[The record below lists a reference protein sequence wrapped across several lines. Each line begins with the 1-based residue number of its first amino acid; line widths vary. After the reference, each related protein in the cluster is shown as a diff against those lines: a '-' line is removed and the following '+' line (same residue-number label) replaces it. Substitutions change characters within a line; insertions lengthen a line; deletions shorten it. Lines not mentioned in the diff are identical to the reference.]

1 MRAAAVRVAQ
11 RSRVVAERYG
21 FADPRTKGLTPCTR
35 HAPARQASK
44 RHASAHLIAAVFAL
58 GMSAAPSSASAEDLV
73 WIYRGAVTNDPVLGS
88 ARATWSAT
96 QEFVPQARAGL
107 LPNVSLQGNANEQD
121 YYEKLHTDPTATFR
135 ERFPSYNYVVSASQP
150 LYRPQN
156 SIALDQAREQL
167 GQADY
172 ILGSTQQDRIV
183 RVIQAY
189 LDVLLARF
197 NIELTQS
204 QKDAVSENLAQAKR
218 NFEVGTATITDT
230 NDAQAKYDQ
239 IVAQEISARN
249 DLDNKLAALRAIIGR
264 PPRELKGFDRKF
276 QPQMPEPNSLE
287 PWVEKAIQDNF
298 QVRIAQANLDIA
310 NLEVDR
316 QRAGHYPTVDLV
328 ASFNQGYA
336 GAASSAALT
345 GAFANDT
352 RLGIVGVQLNV
363 PLYQGGLI
371 SSRVRQAIS
380 NQEKA
385 RQDLESARRTAQLQA
400 QTSFS
405 GVTNG
410 VAQVKAFEQA
420 LASAQV
426 SYDSNKLGLEVGVR
440 TNLDVLNQQQ
450 QVFQTR
456 FNLAQ
461 SYYNFVIND
470 LRLKQA
476 VGTLGDADVEQLNR
490 DLGI

>member
-1 MRAAAVRVAQ
+1 MLKRTLVFVLGAAMGAVL
-11 RSRVVAERYG
+11 
-21 FADPRTKGLTPCTR
+21 P
-35 HAPARQASK
+35 
-44 RHASAHLIAAVFAL
+44 
-58 GMSAAPSSASAEDLV
+58 SAAAEDLLQ
-73 WIYRGAVTNDPVLGS
+73 IYRDALANDPTLAS
-88 ARATWSAT
+88 ARANWLAI
-96 QEFVPQARAGL
+96 QEAVPQARAGL
-107 LPNVSLQGNANEQD
+107 LPSVTLVGNANAQNV
-121 YYEKLHTDPTATFR
+121 YEKLHTDPSLSVT
-135 ERFPSYNYVVSASQP
+135 ENFPAYNYTVTASQT
-150 LYRPQN
+150 LYRKQN
-156 SIALDQAREQL
+156 IVALEQAKQTV
-167 GQADY
+167 GQSDY
-172 ILGSTQQDRIV
+172 VLASVRQDLIV
-183 RVIQAY
+183 RVAQAY

-197 NIELTQS
+197 NIELTES
-204 QKDAVSENLAQAKR
+204 QKAAVSENLAQAKR

-239 IVAQEISARN
+239 IVAQEISAQN

-264 PPRELKGFDRKF
+264 APRDLKGFSGQFR
-276 QPQMPEPNSLE
+276 PQLPVPDALE
-287 PWVEKAIQDNF
+287 PWVQKAVQENY

-310 NLEVDR
+310 TLEVDR

-336 GAASSAALT
+336 GGLASTSSVGSVAS
-345 GAFANDT
+345 DT
-352 RLGIVGVQLNV
+352 RIGLIGFQLNV
-363 PLYQGGLI
+363 PIYQGGAI

-385 RQDLESARRTAQLQA
+385 RQDLEFARRTAQLQA

-461 SYYNFVIND
+461 SYYNYLINT
-470 LRLKQA
+470 LKLKQA
-476 VGTLGDADVEQLNR
+476 IGTLSDADVEKINR
-490 DLGI
+490 DLEA

>member
-1 MRAAAVRVAQ
+1 MLKRALAI
-11 RSRVVAERYG
+11 
-21 FADPRTKGLTPCTR
+21 
-35 HAPARQASK
+35 
-44 RHASAHLIAAVFAL
+44 LIATA
-58 GMSAAPSSASAEDLV
+58 MSASLSGAVAEDLIQ
-73 WIYRGAVTNDPVLGS
+73 IYRDALGSDPILAS
-88 ARATWSAT
+88 ARATREAT
-96 QEFVPQARAGL
+96 QELVPQARAGL
-107 LPNVSLQGNANEQD
+107 LPAVNLVANAGVEDFND
-121 YYEKLHTDPTATFR
+121 RLHTDPTVTFHD
-135 ERFPSYNYVVSASQP
+135 RFPNYAYTVSASQP

-156 SIALDQAREQL
+156 SILLNQA
-167 GQADY
+167 
-172 ILGSTQQDRIV
+172 TQQVGQGDFILASSQQDLIV

-197 NIELTQS
+197 NIELTES
-204 QKDAVSENLAQAKR
+204 QKAAVSENLAQAKR

-239 IVAQEISARN
+239 IVAQEISAQN

-264 PPRELKGFDRKF
+264 APRDLKGFSGQFR
-276 QPQMPEPNSLE
+276 PQLPVPDALE
-287 PWVEKAIQDNF
+287 PWVQKAIQDNY

-310 NLEVDR
+310 TLEIDR

-336 GAASSAALT
+336 GGLASTSSVGSVAS
-345 GAFANDT
+345 DT
-352 RLGIVGVQLNV
+352 RIGLIGFQLNV
-363 PLYQGGLI
+363 PIYQGGAI

-385 RQDLESARRTAQLQA
+385 RQDLEFARRTAQLQA

-461 SYYNFVIND
+461 SYYNFVINN

-476 VGTLGDADVEQLNR
+476 VGTLTDADVEEINR
-490 DLGI
+490 DLGA

>member
-1 MRAAAVRVAQ
+1 M
-11 RSRVVAERYG
+11 
-21 FADPRTKGLTPCTR
+21 L
-35 HAPARQASK
+35 K
-44 RHASAHLIAAVFAL
+44 RMLEILIAAA
-58 GMSAAPSSASAEDLV
+58 MSASLSGAAAEDLV
-73 WIYRGAVTNDPVLGS
+73 QIYRDALASDPVLAS
-88 ARATWSAT
+88 ARATWEAT
-96 QEFVPQARAGL
+96 QELVPQARAAL
-107 LPNVSLQGNANEQD
+107 LPAVNLAANVNEQD
-121 YYEKLHTDPTATFR
+121 FNDRLRTDPTTTIH
-135 ERFPSYNYVVSASQP
+135 ERFPSYAYTVSASQP

-156 SIALDQAREQL
+156 SIALNQATQQL
-167 GQADY
+167 GQGDF
-172 ILGSTQQDRIV
+172 ILASSQQDLIV

-197 NIELTQS
+197 NIELTES
-204 QKDAVSENLAQAKR
+204 QKAAVSENLAQAKR

-239 IVAQEISARN
+239 IVAQEISAQN
-249 DLDNKLAALRAIIGR
+249 DLDNKLATLRAIIGR
-264 PPRELKGFDRKF
+264 APKELKGFTGKF
-276 QPQMPEPNSLE
+276 QPQLPVPGTLD
-287 PWVEKAIQDNF
+287 PWVEKAISENY

-310 NLEVDR
+310 SLEVDR

-336 GAASSAALT
+336 GAAATTGAN
-345 GAFANDT
+345 GAFASES
-352 RLGIVGVQLNV
+352 RLGLIGLQLNV
-363 PLYQGGLI
+363 PLYQGGAI
-371 SSRVRQAIS
+371 SSRVRQAVS

-385 RQDLESARRTAQLQA
+385 RQDLEFARRSAQLQA

-461 SYYNFVIND
+461 SYYNFVINN

-476 VGTLGDADVEQLNR
+476 VGTLTDVDVEEINR
-490 DLGI
+490 DLGA

>member
-1 MRAAAVRVAQ
+1 MSAPRMSRSFWRATFNSGKLAS
-11 RSRVVAERYG
+11 RSRNAVNLMGNRKMLK
-21 FADPRTKGLTPCTR
+21 RTLEI
-35 HAPARQASK
+35 
-44 RHASAHLIAAVFAL
+44 LIAAA
-58 GMSAAPSSASAEDLV
+58 MSASLSGAAAEDLV
-73 WIYRGAVTNDPVLGS
+73 QIYRDALASDPVLAS
-88 ARATWSAT
+88 AKATWEAT
-96 QEFVPQARAGL
+96 QELVPQARAGL
-107 LPNVSLQGNANEQD
+107 LPAVNLAANANEQD
-121 YYEKLHTDPTATFR
+121 FNDRLRTDPTTTIH
-135 ERFPSYNYVVSASQP
+135 ERFPSYAYTVSASQP

-156 SIALDQAREQL
+156 SIALNQA
-167 GQADY
+167 
-172 ILGSTQQDRIV
+172 TQQVGQGDFILASSQQDLIV

-197 NIELTQS
+197 NIELTES
-204 QKDAVSENLAQAKR
+204 QKAAVSENLAQAKR

-239 IVAQEISARN
+239 IVAQELSAQN
-249 DLDNKLAALRAIIGR
+249 DLDNKLATLRAIIGR
-264 PPRELKGFDRKF
+264 APKELKGFTGKF
-276 QPQMPEPNSLE
+276 QPQLPVPGTLD
-287 PWVEKAIQDNF
+287 PWVEKAISENY

-310 NLEVDR
+310 SLEVDR

-336 GAASSAALT
+336 GAAASTGAN
-345 GAFANDT
+345 GAFASES
-352 RLGIVGVQLNV
+352 RLGLIGLQLNV
-363 PLYQGGLI
+363 PIYQGGAI
-371 SSRVRQAIS
+371 SSRVRQAVA

-385 RQDLESARRTAQLQA
+385 RQDLETARRNAQLLA

-461 SYYNFVIND
+461 SYYNFVINN

-476 VGTLGDADVEQLNR
+476 VGTLTDADVEEINR
-490 DLGI
+490 DLGA

>member
-1 MRAAAVRVAQ
+1 VAVARDPQVRA
-11 RSRVVAERYG
+11 
-21 FADPRTKGLTPCTR
+21 GLRR
-35 HAPARQASK
+35 HAGVAVTLMGSQKMLK
-44 RHASAHLIAAVFAL
+44 RTLTILIATA
-58 GMSAAPSSASAEDLV
+58 MSASLSGAAAEDLIQ
-73 WIYRGAVTNDPVLGS
+73 IYRDALASDPVLAS
-88 ARATWSAT
+88 ARATWGAT
-96 QEFVPQARAGL
+96 QELVPQARAGL
-107 LPNVSLQGNANEQD
+107 LPAVNLAANASEQD
-121 YYEKLHTDPTATFR
+121 FHENLRSDPTITFR
-135 ERFPSYNYVVSASQP
+135 ERFPNYGYTVSASQP

-156 SIALDQAREQL
+156 SISLNQARQQV
-167 GQADY
+167 GQGDY
-172 ILGSTQQDRIV
+172 ILASSQQDLII

-197 NIELTQS
+197 NIELTES
-204 QKDAVSENLAQAKR
+204 QKAAVSENLAQAKR

-239 IVAQEISARN
+239 IVAQEISAQN

-264 PPRELKGFDRKF
+264 APGDLKRFTGKF
-276 QPQMPEPNSLE
+276 QPQLPVPNTLE
-287 PWVEKAIQDNF
+287 PWVQKAISENY

-310 NLEVDR
+310 TLEVDR
-316 QRAGHYPTVDLV
+316 QQAGHYPTVDLV

-336 GAASSAALT
+336 GGAASTSVT
-345 GAFANDT
+345 SAFASDS
-352 RLGIVGVQLNV
+352 RLALIGLQLNV
-363 PLYQGGLI
+363 PIYQGGAV
-371 SSRVRQAIS
+371 SSRVRQAIA

-385 RQDLESARRTAQLQA
+385 RQDLETARRNAQLLA

-405 GVTNG
+405 GVTSG
-410 VAQVKAFEQA
+410 VAHVKAFEQA

-470 LRLKQA
+470 LKLKQA
-476 VGTLGDADVEQLNR
+476 VGTLSDVDVEQVNR
-490 DLGI
+490 DLGA

>member
-1 MRAAAVRVAQ
+1 MLKRTLAILIAAAMSAPLSRAAA
-11 RSRVVAERYG
+11 
-21 FADPRTKGLTPCTR
+21 
-35 HAPARQASK
+35 
-44 RHASAHLIAAVFAL
+44 
-58 GMSAAPSSASAEDLV
+58 EDLIQ
-73 WIYRGAVTNDPVLGS
+73 IYRDALASDPVLAS
-88 ARATWSAT
+88 ARATWTAT
-96 QEFVPQARAGL
+96 LELVPQARAGI
-107 LPNVSLQGNANEQD
+107 LPAVNLAANANEQD
-121 YYEKLHTDPTATFR
+121 FNDRLRTDPTTTIHQ
-135 ERFPSYNYVVSASQP
+135 RFPTYAYTVSASQP

-156 SIALDQAREQL
+156 SISLDQARQQV
-167 GQADY
+167 GQSDY
-172 ILGSTQQDRIV
+172 ILASSQQDLIV

-197 NIELTQS
+197 NIELTES
-204 QKDAVSENLAQAKR
+204 QKAAVSENLAQAKR

-239 IVAQEISARN
+239 IVAQEISAQN

-264 PPRELKGFDRKF
+264 APRDLKGFTGKF
-276 QPQMPEPNSLE
+276 QPQLPVPSTLE
-287 PWVEKAIQDNF
+287 PWVEKAISENY

-310 NLEVDR
+310 SLEVDR

-336 GAASSAALT
+336 GASASTGTL
-345 GAFANDT
+345 GAFASDS
-352 RLGIVGVQLNV
+352 RLSLIGLQLNV
-363 PLYQGGLI
+363 PIYQGGAI
-371 SSRVRQAIS
+371 SSRVRQAVA

-385 RQDLESARRTAQLQA
+385 RQDLETARRNAQLLA

-470 LRLKQA
+470 LKLKQA
-476 VGTLGDADVEQLNR
+476 VGTLTDVDVEQINR
-490 DLGI
+490 DLGA

>member
-1 MRAAAVRVAQ
+1 MLKRALAI
-11 RSRVVAERYG
+11 
-21 FADPRTKGLTPCTR
+21 
-35 HAPARQASK
+35 
-44 RHASAHLIAAVFAL
+44 LIAAA
-58 GMSAAPSSASAEDLV
+58 MSAPLSGAAAEDLIQ
-73 WIYRGAVTNDPVLGS
+73 IYRDALASDPVLAS
-88 ARATWSAT
+88 ARATWTAT
-96 QEFVPQARAGL
+96 LELVPQARAGI
-107 LPNVSLQGNANEQD
+107 LPAVNLAANANEQD
-121 YYEKLHTDPTATFR
+121 FNDRLRTDPTTTIHQ
-135 ERFPSYNYVVSASQP
+135 RFPTYAYTVSASQP

-156 SIALDQAREQL
+156 SISLDQARQQV
-167 GQADY
+167 GQSDY
-172 ILGSTQQDRIV
+172 ILASSQQDLIV

-197 NIELTQS
+197 NIELTES
-204 QKDAVSENLAQAKR
+204 QKAAVSENLAQAKR

-239 IVAQEISARN
+239 IVAQEISAQN

-264 PPRELKGFDRKF
+264 APKDLKGFTGKF
-276 QPQMPEPNSLE
+276 QPQLPVPNTLE
-287 PWVEKAIQDNF
+287 PWVEKAISENY

-310 NLEVDR
+310 TLEVDR
-316 QRAGHYPTVDLV
+316 QRAGHYPTLDLV

-336 GAASSAALT
+336 GAAASTAVT
-345 GAFANDT
+345 GAFANDS
-352 RLGIVGVQLNV
+352 RLALIGLQLNV
-363 PLYQGGLI
+363 PIYQGGAI
-371 SSRVRQAIS
+371 SSRVRQAIA

-385 RQDLESARRTAQLQA
+385 RQDLETARRNAHLLA

-476 VGTLGDADVEQLNR
+476 VGTLTDVDVEQINR
-490 DLGI
+490 DLGA

>member
-1 MRAAAVRVAQ
+1 MLKRALAI
-11 RSRVVAERYG
+11 
-21 FADPRTKGLTPCTR
+21 
-35 HAPARQASK
+35 
-44 RHASAHLIAAVFAL
+44 LIATV
-58 GMSAAPSSASAEDLV
+58 MSVPLSGAAAEDLIQ
-73 WIYRGAVTNDPVLGS
+73 IYRDALGSDPVLAS
-88 ARATWSAT
+88 ARATREAT
-96 QEFVPQARAGL
+96 QELVPQARAGL
-107 LPNVSLQGNANEQD
+107 LPAVNLVANAGVEDFND
-121 YYEKLHTDPTATFR
+121 RLHTDPTATFH
-135 ERFPSYNYVVSASQP
+135 ERFPNYAYTVSASQP

-156 SIALDQAREQL
+156 SIALNQA
-167 GQADY
+167 
-172 ILGSTQQDRIV
+172 TQQVGQGDFILASSQQDLIV

-197 NIELTQS
+197 NIELTES
-204 QKDAVSENLAQAKR
+204 QKAAVSENLAQAKR

-239 IVAQEISARN
+239 IVAQEISAQN

-264 PPRELKGFDRKF
+264 APGDLKGFSGRF
-276 QPQMPEPNSLE
+276 QPQLPVPDALE
-287 PWVEKAIQDNF
+287 PWVQKAIQENY
-298 QVRIAQANLDIA
+298 QVRIAQSNLDIA
-310 NLEVDR
+310 TL
-316 QRAGHYPTVDLV
+316 DLV
-328 ASFNQGYA
+328 ASLNQGYA
-336 GAASSAALT
+336 GGLASTSSVSSVAS
-345 GAFANDT
+345 DT
-352 RLGIVGVQLNV
+352 RIGLIGLQLNV
-363 PLYQGGLI
+363 PIYQGGAV

-385 RQDLESARRTAQLQA
+385 RQDLEFARRTAQLQA

-461 SYYNFVIND
+461 SYYNFVINN

-476 VGTLGDADVEQLNR
+476 VGTLTDVDVEEINR
-490 DLGI
+490 DLGA

>member
-1 MRAAAVRVAQ
+1 MKTQTMFKCA
-11 RSRVVAERYG
+11 
-21 FADPRTKGLTPCTR
+21 FATVI
-35 HAPARQASK
+35 
-44 RHASAHLIAAVFAL
+44 ASAMWASGAA
-58 GMSAAPSSASAEDLV
+58 AEDLLQ
-73 WIYRGAVTNDPVLGS
+73 IYREALTGDPVLAS
-88 ARATWSAT
+88 ARATRDAT
-96 QEFVPQARAGL
+96 QELVPQARAGL
-107 LPNVSLQGNANEQD
+107 LPAVNLTASANEQD
-121 YYEKLHTDPTATFR
+121 FNDRLHSDPTTTFR
-135 ERFPSYNYVVSASQP
+135 ERFSAYAYTVSASQP

-156 SIALDQAREQL
+156 TIALTQATQQV
-167 GQADY
+167 GQSDY
-172 ILGSTQQDRIV
+172 IVASSQQDLII

-197 NIELTQS
+197 NIELTES
-204 QKDAVSENLAQAKR
+204 QKAAVSENLAQAKR

-249 DLDNKLAALRAIIGR
+249 DLDNKLASLRAIIGR
-264 PPRELKGFDRKF
+264 TPTELKGFTGKF
-276 QPQMPEPNSLE
+276 QPELPDPNALD
-287 PWVEKAIQDNF
+287 PWVQKAIQENY

-310 NLEVDR
+310 SLEVER

-328 ASFNQGYA
+328 ASFNQGYSGA
-336 GAASSAALT
+336 GASASTT
-345 GAFANDT
+345 GAFASET
-352 RLGIVGVQLNV
+352 RLALIGVQLNV
-363 PLYQGGLI
+363 PIYQGGAI
-371 SSRVRQAIS
+371 TSRVRQAIA
-380 NQEKA
+380 NQERF
-385 RQDLESARRTAQLQA
+385 RQDLETARRSAQLLA

-410 VAQVKAFEQA
+410 VAQVRAFEQA

-461 SYYNFVIND
+461 SYYNFVINN

-476 VGTLGDADVEQLNR
+476 VGTLSDADVELINR
-490 DLGI
+490 ALGA